1 MTELAAGMA
10 DIFLSYTHVDRSRAR
25 LIVDLVEA
33 EGWTVWWDRGIEPGM
48 TWLPELE
55 VELANCRAVVVLWS
69 RTSTTSEWVVREAR
83 AGLNKGALV
92 PILLDQDKFPA
103 EFAAVQATD
112 LSHWKGETGLDE
124 VEALLRRLARLV
136 PPSRID
142 TVRPGYD
149 PAFLDGERPISL
161 PGVNGAV
168 AVLRYLHFTIV
179 MNPARRLAHY
189 AAYNCDGSQF
199 ADVPRGGEKWSAD
212 PLLPESLQMN
222 LPLLRQSPYDRG
234 HLMAR
239 LTGCWGESRAASI
252 SARQAFYWPNIAP
265 QHQRLNRNWWH
276 ALEQWERATARSEG
290 QLTGF
295 SGPVF
300 ADEDESFRGE
310 IEFEHGLVARDTFR
324 VPRAYW
330 KVVVVARRGRL
341 AVAAYLM
348 DQVAMVAQG
357 IRPEIKIAD
366 YRVTL
371 GDLEKVAQLRF
382 ATSLHEATAL

>member
-1 MTELAAGMA
+1 
-10 DIFLSYTHVDRSRAR
+10 
-25 LIVDLVEA
+25 
-33 EGWTVWWDRGIEPGM
+33 
-48 TWLPELE
+48 
-55 VELANCRAVVVLWS
+55 
-69 RTSTTSEWVVREAR
+69 
-83 AGLNKGALV
+83 
-92 PILLDQDKFPA
+92 
-103 EFAAVQATD
+103 VQATD

-239 LTGCWGESRAASI
+239 LTGCWGESRTASI

-290 QLTGF
+290 RLTGF

-341 AVAAYLM
+341 VVAAYLM

-382 ATSLHEATAL
+382 ATSVHEATAL